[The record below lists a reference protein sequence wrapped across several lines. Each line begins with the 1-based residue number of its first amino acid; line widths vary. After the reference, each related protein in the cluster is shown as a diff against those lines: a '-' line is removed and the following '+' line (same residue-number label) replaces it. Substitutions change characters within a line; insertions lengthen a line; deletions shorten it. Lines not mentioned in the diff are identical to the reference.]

1 MNRMVNYIRLAWKLA
16 CMLKTY
22 KTYNST
28 VRFSKYKFNNKLL
41 SSVTLLKIT
50 LFIIWTQPIY
60 IYIYI
65 YMDRVS
71 PSNPTISLKER

>member
-60 IYIYI
+60 IY
-65 YMDRVS
+65 MDRVS